1 MKKCEIGVLGLGVM
15 GSSLAENFIR
25 NGFQTALYSRE
36 SFERERFYQ
45 RGLSGFVMTDSFES
59 FVAALER
66 PRRIVM
72 MITAG
77 PAVDAVKDSLAPYLE
92 EGDILVDGGNS
103 YFEDTNRRTEEYAK
117 LGLHFTGMGVS
128 GGERGAL
135 EGPSMMVGGSE
146 EAWRELA
153 PYLQKA
159 AAKAGDVICC
169 NHVGE
174 GGSGHYVKMVH
185 NGIEYAV
192 MELISETWQ
201 LLREG
206 YGLRED
212 QIAELF
218 DNMKDGRLSS
228 YLAEITAKVLRYPAE
243 DGTPLIEK
251 ILPVAGQK
259 GTGKWTTL
267 ESVERGIYT
276 PMIYEAASV
285 RSFSEH
291 RTDYPGYGQ
300 GYFFQLESDL
310 NRKTICD
317 ALYLGIVCCYAQG
330 LSLIRKASEVFG
342 WKIDLAAAAS
352 LWEGGCIIRSEM
364 LKDIVEAYTKAPETE
379 NLLFAEE
386 FSDLEQEREALQEI
400 CVQAMLAHIPVPA
413 FSSALTY
420 YDAAFAPELPLAMV
434 QGLRDCFGA
443 HTYRRKDQEGVFH
456 TEWEK

>member
-1 MKKCEIGVLGLGVM
+1 MICEIGVLGLGVM

-25 NGFQTALYSRE
+25 NGFPTALYSRE
-36 SFERERFYQ
+36 PFERDRFA
-45 RGLSGFVMTDSFES
+45 RRNLSGYVMTDSL
-59 FVAALER
+59 AAFAASLQR

-77 PAVDAVKDSLAPYLE
+77 PAVDAVKDAIAPYLE

-103 YFEDTNRRTEEYAK
+103 YYEDTNRRTFEYAQ
-117 LGLHFTGMGVS
+117 LGLNFVGMGVS

-135 EGPSMMVGGSE
+135 EGPSMMVGGSDD
-146 EAWRELA
+146 AWKALA

-192 MELISETWQ
+192 MELIAETWQ

-206 YGLRED
+206 YELREEE
-212 QIAELF
+212 IADLF
-218 DNMKDGRLSS
+218 DGMKDGRLSS
-228 YLAEITAKVLRYPAE
+228 YLAEITAKVLRYPDE
-243 DGTPLIEK
+243 DGSPLVEK

-267 ESVERGIYT
+267 ESVERGVYT
-276 PMIYEAASV
+276 PMIYESASV

-291 RTDYPGYGQ
+291 RTAFPGYGS
-300 GYFFQLESDL
+300 GYFLTLESDCDT
-310 NRKTICD
+310 KVIED

-330 LSLIRKASEVFG
+330 LSLIRKASETFG
-342 WKIDLAAAAS
+342 WNINLAASAS

-364 LKDIVEAYTKAPETE
+364 LKDIVAAYEEDPQLE
-379 NLLFAEE
+379 NLLFSER
-386 FSDLEQEREALQEI
+386 FGDLEQEREALQEV
-400 CVQAMLAHIPVPA
+400 CASAMLAHIPAPA
-413 FSSALTY
+413 YQTAVTY
-420 YDAAFAPELPLAMV
+420 YDACFAPELNLAMV

-443 HTYRRKDQEGVFH
+443 HTYRRIDQEGVFH